1 MIYMSLIDVI
11 GLGVS
16 SILMIILSKSR
27 FHIRNG
33 CCSYSY
39 NEHNIDISKLSA
51 DDNDS
56 DFDDLPVDSE
66 DSLKTRVPPIYDPSK
81 HKALG
86 IYNLRTLAK

>member
-39 NEHNIDISKLSA
+39 NEPNIDISELNA

-56 DFDDLPVDSE
+56 DLDDLPVDSE
-66 DSLKTRVPPIYDPSK
+66 DSLKTRVPPIYDPSQ

>member
-1 MIYMSLIDVI
+1 MSLIDVI

-16 SILMIILSKSR
+16 SILMIIFSKSR

-39 NEHNIDISKLSA
+39 NEHNIDISKING

-66 DSLKTRVPPIYDPSK
+66 DSLKNKGTT
-81 HKALG
+81 HL
-86 IYNLRTLAK
+86 

>member
-27 FHIRNG
+27 FHIRNW

-39 NEHNIDISKLSA
+39 NEHHIDISKLNV
-51 DDNDS
+51 DNDF

>member
-1 MIYMSLIDVI
+1 MSIIDVI

-16 SILMIILSKSR
+16 SIIMIILSKSR

-39 NEHNIDISKLSA
+39 NEHNIDISKLNV

-56 DFDDLPVDSE
+56 DFDDIDSE
-66 DSLKTRVPPIYDPSK
+66 DNLKTRIPPIYDPSK

-86 IYNLRTLAK
+86 IYNLRTLPK